1 MSFISA
7 GSTRKPFKSS
17 MILEILPK
25 LIITH
30 VADMIQE
37 FRHISILAI
46 RRLINFVRLFRLLM
60 DLYPEVSNEI
70 DGKIGQFIT

>member
-1 MSFISA
+1 MLKKSLAFISS

-30 VADMIQE
+30 VADLIQE
-37 FRHISILAI
+37 FRHVSILAI
-46 RRLINFVRLFRLLM
+46 RRLVNFVRLFRFLM
-60 DLYPEVSNEI
+60 ELYPEIE
-70 DGKIGQFIT
+70 

>member
-60 DLYPEVSNEI
+60 DLYPEISNEI
-70 DGKIGQFIT
+70 DGKIEQFIT